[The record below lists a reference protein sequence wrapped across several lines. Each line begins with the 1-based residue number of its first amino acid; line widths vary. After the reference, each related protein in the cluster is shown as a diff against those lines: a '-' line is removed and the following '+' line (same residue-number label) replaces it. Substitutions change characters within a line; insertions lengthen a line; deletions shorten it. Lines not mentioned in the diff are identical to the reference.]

1 MEKAISFLK
10 EAKAELL
17 KVSWPTR
24 EQLIRNTVAVVVVS
38 IAVAIFL
45 GALDYVFSY
54 FAEVFLF

>member
-54 FAEVFLF
+54 FAETFLF